1 MIAIGTMLTVA
12 LTAEAFAV
20 PVLAAKVT
28 KPAATESTDTSAE
41 TNGNDENKSGATV
54 DESNSESSKDT
65 ASSTSSSDSGSTTSK
80 KSSSKKSSSSAA
92 STPKYDAKGNLILMT
107 DSQRKARFWSKTNPK
122 RGSDPNPKGFHN
134 MLNGFAYADFGTFN
148 SYNSDN
154 SLGGIPIYMIG
165 TITDIEKVYEAPM
178 YYGCAIMVTNTDG
191 YQWYVR
197 ANIAKLCYANFRAL
211 YMGQTGYL
219 FGLYSGYSGVT
230 NRPMM
235 DMTVIYPN
243 GGVPIDMRIYK

>member
-1 MIAIGTMLTVA
+1 MLAIGMLLTVA
-12 LTAEAFAV
+12 LTAETFAV
-20 PVLAAKVT
+20 PTLAAKRSQET
-28 KPAATESTDTSAE
+28 LSESTESSESTENKSSTTLTQDGNATANDAATE
-41 TNGNDENKSGATV
+41 GAS
-54 DESNSESSKDT
+54 DSSSSK
-65 ASSTSSSDSGSTTSK
+65 ST
-80 KSSSKKSSSSAA
+80 KSSSKKSSSKSSSSAS
-92 STPKYDAKGNLILMT
+92 STPKYDAKGNLILLT

-122 RGSDPNPKGFHN
+122 RGADPNPKGFHN
-134 MLNGFAYADFGTFN
+134 MFNGFAYADFGTFN

-178 YYGCAIMVTNTDG
+178 YYGVAIMVTNTDG

-197 ANIAKLCYANFRAL
+197 ANIAKLSYANFRAL